1 MKKILLLAS
10 GLLLFY
16 GSQAAYADSSDLSL
30 KAGFRSDKL
39 DWNIAG
45 DTEGHN
51 PNILSELIWEG
62 VKIFEVKAGYRGDLN
77 KKQYLKCSFGY
88 GWINDGDN
96 QDSDYKGDN
105 RTREYS
111 RSNND
116 ADEGNVWDL
125 SLGIGFKNKVTPDL
139 SVNPVVGASFHRQ
152 NLVIRNGHQTVA
164 SIPDGTPPVGP
175 INNLNSRYKANW
187 YGPWAGVDAGYKAS
201 EKLAFT
207 AGAELHIARFLAEA
221 DWNLRTDFDHP
232 KSFEHTAL
240 GAGFVTEAGAEYAYG
255 EGWALTANAGYQR
268 WKAFNG
274 RDRTFFKNGAVS
286 DTRLNAVNWSSFVF
300 SMGAGYSF

>member
-10 GLLLFY
+10 GLILFY
-16 GSQAAYADSSDLSL
+16 GSQVAYAESSDLSL

-62 VKIFEVKAGYRGDLN
+62 VKIFEVKAGYRADLT
-77 KKQYLKCSFGY
+77 KKQYLKLSFGY

-96 QDSDYKGDN
+96 QDSDYIGDD
-105 RTREYS
+105 RTLEFS

-116 ADEGNVWDL
+116 ADEGSVWDI
-125 SLGIGFKNKVTPDL
+125 SLGMGFKNEVTPAL
-139 SVNPVVGASFHRQ
+139 SVNPAVGVSFHRQ

-164 SIPDGTPPVGP
+164 SPGTPPVGP
-175 INNLNSRYKANW
+175 IDNLNSKYKANW
-187 YGPWAGVDAGYKAS
+187 YGPWAGLDARYEA

-207 AGAELHIARFLAEA
+207 AGAEIHVARFMAEA
-221 DWNLRTDFDHP
+221 DWNLRTDLDHP

-240 GAGFVTEAGAEYAYG
+240 GAGIVTEAGAEYALG
-255 EGWALTANAGYQR
+255 ESWALTANAGYQR
-268 WKAFNG
+268 WRAFGG
-274 RDRTFFKNGAVS
+274 RDRTFFKNGAAA

-300 SMGAGYSF
+300 SLGGVYSF